1 MDDASGRDPG
11 HELNT
16 ALTALRLRVQMLRR
30 RSGPDPRYAAPLGE
44 ILGSLDEVQAAC
56 ARLLARPGG
65 AGGGPGGGRERAPG
79 LGIARSAA
87 KPRVA
92 VVNDDTTFLRLMRE
106 LLGSEEGYLV
116 STSFVG
122 SEAYNFVRDLQPD
135 LVVLDLV
142 FGDSAVEGW
151 RTLDLLTLDPATR
164 RIPVIVCSAAT
175 LLLQDHAGRLRELD
189 VEVLPKPFDLDALLG
204 TIRRALA
211 IPREGAPPAVGG
223 GGDG

>member
-1 MDDASGRDPG
+1 MDERGLQG
-11 HELNT
+11 MEHELNT
-16 ALTALRLRVQMLRR
+16 TLTVLRLRVQMLRR
-30 RSGPDPRYAAPLGE
+30 RSVPNHHQSGRLDE
-44 ILGSLDEVQAAC
+44 ILKSVDEVH
-56 ARLLARPGG
+56 RVSTRILSEVE
-65 AGGGPGGGRERAPG
+65 ERAAGDSVPEQAG
-79 LGIARSAA
+79 EQDIPQTVE
-87 KPRVA
+87 KPHIA

-211 IPREGAPPAVGG
+211 IPREGAPPAAGG